1 MRVFKIPFDIKREE
15 KIFGGY
21 LSLRQVI
28 YLMLGISSFTIFLT
42 PFPNVFKIIFIS
54 IFITFFLSCAFL
66 KINGQNFDNFFFY
79 AFKFIFRKK
88 NFVYERCQKW

>member
-28 YLMLGISSFTIFLT
+28 YLMISAGSFAICA
-42 PFPNVFKIIFIS
+42 FKINIKYLF
-54 IFITFFLSCAFL
+54 
-66 KINGQNFDNFFFY
+66 
-79 AFKFIFRKK
+79 
-88 NFVYERCQKW
+88 

>member
-28 YLMLGISSFTIFLT
+28 YLMISASSFAI
-42 PFPNVFKIIFIS
+42 
-54 IFITFFLSCAFL
+54 CAL
-66 KINGQNFDNFFFY
+66 
-79 AFKFIFRKK
+79 
-88 NFVYERCQKW
+88 